1 MNTQTDIKVLG
12 SLLALHLEVNIWT
25 ARKKL
30 SPEDFDG
37 AKLPPD
43 DLASLG
49 SKRVCDPEDLNVGR
63 LAAVVCDDPVA
74 ANYALNQYKETH
86 R

>member
-49 SKRVCDPEDLNVGR
+49 SKRVCDPE
-63 LAAVVCDDPVA
+63 
-74 ANYALNQYKETH
+74 
-86 R
+86 